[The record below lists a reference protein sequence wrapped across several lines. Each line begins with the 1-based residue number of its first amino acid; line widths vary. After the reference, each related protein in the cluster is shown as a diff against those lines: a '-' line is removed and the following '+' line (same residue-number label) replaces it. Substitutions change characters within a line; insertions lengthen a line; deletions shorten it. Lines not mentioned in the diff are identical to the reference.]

1 MYVHMNGKW
10 TELGLSFTDGVSF
23 DLQNYMSFTLAHLQ
37 VKNKTTYQYE
47 KKKSQCTSSDDL

>member
-1 MYVHMNGKW
+1 MNGKW
-10 TELGLSFTDGVSF
+10 TELGLSFTVGVSF

-47 KKKSQCTSSDDL
+47 KKKKSQCTLSDDL